1 VEVGG
6 VRRGLSPLVAT
17 IVLIAF
23 TVLGGVIVYEF
34 FMKTAESAMASGET
48 LIVSATK
55 SYFDNTRVLV
65 QVDMVNGYRTNITI
79 TGFNYITPAA
89 TTTNA
94 QIVSGSPNVNLVPG
108 AKYTVILLVPSDAKA
123 IVISYKA
130 RNQNLVETVAIG

>member
-1 VEVGG
+1 
-6 VRRGLSPLVAT
+6 
-17 IVLIAF
+17 
-23 TVLGGVIVYEF
+23 
-34 FMKTAESAMASGET
+34 MASGET

-79 TGFNYITPAA
+79 TEFKYITPAA

-94 QIVSGSPNVNLVPG
+94 QIVSGSPNVNLVPR